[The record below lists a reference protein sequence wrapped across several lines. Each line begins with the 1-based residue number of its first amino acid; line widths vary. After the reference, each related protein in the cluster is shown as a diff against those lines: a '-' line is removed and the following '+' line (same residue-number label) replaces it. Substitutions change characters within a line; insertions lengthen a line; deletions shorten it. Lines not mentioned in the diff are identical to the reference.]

1 MASQA
6 MGEMPGPTHQQK
18 ILVRD
23 METWAL
29 SSPPHSKQLSG
40 HTAGLEVT
48 DPDLQASFH
57 LRFHLRKTVSKA
69 PLGVFSPLALPS
81 IQLFFFFFIPF
92 ADG

>member
-1 MASQA
+1 
-6 MGEMPGPTHQQK
+6 MPGPTHQEEV
-18 ILVRD
+18 LVRD
-23 METWAL
+23 MEMWAL

-40 HTAGLEVT
+40 RTAGPEVT

-57 LRFHLRKTVSKA
+57 LRLHLRKTVSKA

-81 IQLFFFFFIPF
+81 IQLFKIIPF